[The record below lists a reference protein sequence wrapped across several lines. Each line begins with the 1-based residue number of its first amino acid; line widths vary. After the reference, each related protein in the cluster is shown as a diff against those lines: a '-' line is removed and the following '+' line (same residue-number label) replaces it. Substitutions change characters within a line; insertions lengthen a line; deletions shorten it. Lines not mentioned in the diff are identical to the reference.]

1 MGLRAAGRD
10 EHRRRLHLER
20 APQVGSRRRAAHTA
34 HSARCR
40 LRDTGAMRRLER
52 LPVRWRLAVTSAV
65 LTFVIL
71 LLFAIIVGIFT
82 SRQVKS
88 SFDDDLRL
96 TTVSLSERIHVYS
109 HLSSLHYPVEGDPG

>member
-40 LRDTGAMRRLER
+40 LRDTSAMRRLER
-52 LPVRWRLAVTSAV
+52 LPVRWRLAVTSAGPTV
-65 LTFVIL
+65 VIL
-71 LLFAIIVGIFT
+71 LLFAIVVGPFAAPPG
-82 SRQVKS
+82 RS
-88 SFDDDLRL
+88 SFDDDPSPTPPPPRRR
-96 TTVSLSERIHVYS
+96 VA
-109 HLSSLHYPVEGDPG
+109 PPPGTASPAHTPPR